1 MLNYKIRIGL
11 APCRRWL
18 HGKRTGIFSQEFAK
32 KVKDELVPYIKAK
45 FGSDDVDF
53 VDLEFLNE
61 EGLMFLPEQADAII
75 DEFQK
80 QKVDGLFI
88 INCNFGCEEVAAK
101 VAQGLNLPTLIWA
114 PKDTV
119 FREDGMRY
127 TDSQCGLFAI
137 SKQLQ
142 RLNIPFSHIENCEK
156 EEPAFIRGVEKFLSV
171 TCMVKG
177 FRRLRIAQIGCRP
190 KPFNS
195 VIFNEGELLEK
206 FGVEVAP
213 INLAIV
219 KQEYDALLESRSTDL
234 DADVQLLKSRFADF
248 DGLSDE
254 DLKRSMVFKYLFPKL
269 AADYGCQVVST
280 ECWTAMNQLVG
291 AMPCI
296 AMSVLAD
303 ERFIV
308 TCESDV
314 MGAISMALL
323 SLASRG
329 KSIPFFG
336 EFTVRHPENP
346 NAELLW
352 HCGPFAYSLK
362 HPDSKAV
369 VFNQKPGYR
378 LKDGHYTIT
387 RLDGMHGVYNL
398 LCGGFDAVDG
408 PHTFGTHIWA
418 QFDDYRK
425 WEQKLIYG
433 PYIHHM
439 AEIEGDYTEEL
450 EEFCRY
456 IPNLTADRE

>member
-32 KVKDELVPYIKAK
+32 PVTDELAPSSTAK
-45 FGSDDVDF
+45 FGSDDVAS
-53 VDLEFLNE
+53 VDLAFLNE

-75 DEFQK
+75 NEFQK

-219 KQEYDALLESRSTDL
+219 KQEYDALLESRSADL
-234 DADVQLLKSRFADF
+234 DADVQLLKSRFAGF

-456 IPNLTADRE
+456 IPNLTADRA